1 MGESFHRIVDLRIN
15 NQQDKV
21 AILLNDGRHP
31 DAFTAVVRPV
41 GLTVSCA
48 GVMASSSG
56 NGPQSPTGGIDAAF
70 EELESVHTLQ
80 WMADG
85 HHIVYSR
92 VGALGA
98 ATEAWLHLVGTPEGM
113 DRQLFDEVRM
123 HSAHIQGHHLL
134 PTHLTGCYGVDVPF
148 E

>member
-1 MGESFHRIVDLRIN
+1 MGDSFHQIADLRLN
-15 NQQDKV
+15 KQQDKV
-21 AILLNDGRHP
+21 AILLNDGRYP

-48 GVMASSSG
+48 GVMSTSNSG
-56 NGPQSPTGGIDAAF
+56 LGAHSPAGGANEAVL
-70 EELESVHTLQ
+70 EELEGVHTLE

-98 ATEAWLHLVGTPEGM
+98 ATEVWLHLVGTPERM
-113 DRQLFDEVRM
+113 DRQLFDEVRIEHM
-123 HSAHIQGHHLL
+123 LMCYSSA
-134 PTHLTGCYGVDVPF
+134 
-148 E
+148 